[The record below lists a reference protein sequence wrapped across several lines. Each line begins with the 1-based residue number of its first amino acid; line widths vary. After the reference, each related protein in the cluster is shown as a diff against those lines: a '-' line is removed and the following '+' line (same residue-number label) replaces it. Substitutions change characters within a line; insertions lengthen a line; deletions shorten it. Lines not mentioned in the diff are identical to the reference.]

1 MQSLLLLLLRYGHVI
16 LFLILQT
23 FCFYLIVNNNDYQR
37 SVFVHSSNEISG
49 SMLQKVNQWTNY
61 FHLQIIN
68 DSLAEENARLKEE
81 LYFLNNLRSF
91 TVDSNFLK
99 EDTSINVI
107 PARVI
112 NNTIHLQNNY
122 ITLNKG
128 LKDGIE
134 PRMGVISEKGVVG
147 VIEHVS
153 ENFSTVLPFLN
164 TRSRIRGKI
173 IRNDAIGSVSWDGR
187 SVDLLTLE
195 GIPKHLSIQIGDS
208 VVTSGFSTIF
218 PEGQM
223 IGKVKEINLPRG
235 SNTYQIL
242 LKTPVSMGQLLYVY
256 IIKNINQKEQ
266 LELESRNQ

>member
-16 LFLILQT
+16 LFLILET
-23 FCFYLIVNNNDYQR
+23 FCFYLIVNNNEYQR
-37 SVFVHSSNEISG
+37 SVFLHSSNELSG
-49 SMLQKVNQWTNY
+49 SMLQKVNQWNNY
-61 FHLQIIN
+61 FHLQTIN
-68 DSLAEENARLKEE
+68 DSLARENARLREQ
-81 LYFLNNLRSF
+81 LFYIRDMQSF
-91 TVDSNFLK
+91 QIDSNFLK
-99 EDTSINVI
+99 EDTTISVI

-134 PRMGVISEKGVVG
+134 ARMGVLSENGVVG

-153 ENFSTVLPFLN
+153 ESFATVLPFLN

-173 IRNDAIGSVSWDGR
+173 TRNDAIGTVSWDGK
-187 SVDLLTLE
+187 SVDQLLLE
-195 GIPKHLSIQIGDS
+195 GIPKHLSIQIGDT

-223 IGKVKEINLPRG
+223 IGKVTEINLPRG
-235 SNTYQIL
+235 SNTYQII
-242 LKTPVSMGQLLYVY
+242 LKTPVSMGQLRYVY
-256 IIKNINQKEQ
+256 IIKNNKQKER
-266 LELESRNQ
+266 LELESRNE